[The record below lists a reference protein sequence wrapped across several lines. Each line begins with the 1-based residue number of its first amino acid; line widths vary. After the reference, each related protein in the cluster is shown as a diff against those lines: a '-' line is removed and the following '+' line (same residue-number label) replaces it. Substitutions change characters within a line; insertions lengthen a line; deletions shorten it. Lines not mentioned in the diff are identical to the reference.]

1 MKMLYTAVGIFK
13 LKNQGKNNVYPTV
26 ILSGKECRLD
36 VQEMMIWSALNWRIT
51 DDKQLHTYYS
61 EQKKKSGVVFSRSY
75 TDTLNRLIVRGLVAS
90 GRGENGEEA
99 LYDLI
104 SGLYIIPLYQSPV
117 IRIISFLRMVF
128 IFKLPYEKAKV
139 LFERDKKNKNE
150 RRVMKLAF
158 SAPMSTAEIVK
169 CIDKNIDFILIIRY
183 MVAKTAN
190 RYTHPIITELFF
202 PLPHFSV
209 ARYIASNTSNR
220 KKNWNTVC
228 TTASANPIF
237 PLL

>member
-26 ILSGKECRLD
+26 ILSGNECRLD

-51 DDKQLHTYYS
+51 DDKKLYTYYS

-90 GRGENGEEA
+90 GSGENGEEA

-104 SGLYIIPLYQSPV
+104 SGLYIIPLYQSPF

-150 RRVMKLAF
+150 RRIIKLAF

-169 CIDKNIDFILIIRY
+169 CIDKNIDFILNEDDVMEFLYDDKFTTSENIAESVRGLSS
-183 MVAKTAN
+183 VRTVLTAVSN
-190 RYTHPIITELFF
+190 LYLRRQILFE
-202 PLPHFSV
+202 
-209 ARYIASNTSNR
+209 RM
-220 KKNWNTVC
+220 
-228 TTASANPIF
+228 
-237 PLL
+237 

>member
-26 ILSGKECRLD
+26 ILSGKERRLD

-51 DDKQLHTYYS
+51 DEKQLHTYYS
-61 EQKKKSGVVFSRSY
+61 EQEKKSGVVFSRSY
-75 TDTLNRLIVRGLVAS
+75 NDTLNRLIVRGLVAS

-104 SGLYIIPLYQSPV
+104 SGLYIIPLYQSPF

-150 RRVMKLAF
+150 RRIMKLAF

-169 CIDKNIDFILIIRY
+169 CIDKNIDFILNEDDVMEFLYDDKFTTSENIAESVRGLSS
-183 MVAKTAN
+183 VRTVLTAVSN
-190 RYTHPIITELFF
+190 LYLRRQILFE
-202 PLPHFSV
+202 
-209 ARYIASNTSNR
+209 RM
-220 KKNWNTVC
+220 
-228 TTASANPIF
+228 
-237 PLL
+237 

>member
-26 ILSGKECRLD
+26 ILSGNECRLD

-51 DDKQLHTYYS
+51 DDKKLYTYYS
-61 EQKKKSGVVFSRSY
+61 EQEKKSGVVFSRSY

-104 SGLYIIPLYQSPV
+104 SGLYIIPLYQSPL

-150 RRVMKLAF
+150 RRIMKLAF

-169 CIDKNIDFILIIRY
+169 CIDKNIDFILNEDDVVEFLYDDKFTTSENIAESVRGLSS
-183 MVAKTAN
+183 VRTVLTAVSN
-190 RYTHPIITELFF
+190 LYLRRQILFE
-202 PLPHFSV
+202 
-209 ARYIASNTSNR
+209 RM
-220 KKNWNTVC
+220 
-228 TTASANPIF
+228 
-237 PLL
+237 

>member
-26 ILSGKECRLD
+26 ILSGNECRLD

-51 DDKQLHTYYS
+51 DDKQLYTYYS
-61 EQKKKSGVVFSRSY
+61 EQEKKSGVVFSRSY

-104 SGLYIIPLYQSPV
+104 SGLYIIPLYQSPL

-150 RRVMKLAF
+150 RRIMKLAF

-169 CIDKNIDFILIIRY
+169 CIDKNIDFILNEDDVMEFLYDDKFTTSENIAESVRGLSS
-183 MVAKTAN
+183 VRTVLTAVSN
-190 RYTHPIITELFF
+190 LYLRRQILFE
-202 PLPHFSV
+202 
-209 ARYIASNTSNR
+209 RM
-220 KKNWNTVC
+220 
-228 TTASANPIF
+228 
-237 PLL
+237 

>member
-1 MKMLYTAVGIFK
+1 MKELYTAVGIFK

-26 ILSGKECRLD
+26 ILSGNECRLD

-51 DDKQLHTYYS
+51 DDKKLYTYYS
-61 EQKKKSGVVFSRSY
+61 EQEKKSGVVFSRSY

-104 SGLYIIPLYQSPV
+104 SGLYIIPLYQSPF

-139 LFERDKKNKNE
+139 LFERDKKNKSE
-150 RRVMKLAF
+150 RRIMKLDF

-169 CIDKNIDFILIIRY
+169 CIDKNIDFILNEDDVMEFLYDDKFTTSENIAESVRGLSS
-183 MVAKTAN
+183 VRTVLTAVSN
-190 RYTHPIITELFF
+190 LYLRRQILFE
-202 PLPHFSV
+202 
-209 ARYIASNTSNR
+209 RM
-220 KKNWNTVC
+220 
-228 TTASANPIF
+228 
-237 PLL
+237 

>member
-26 ILSGKECRLD
+26 ILSGKERRLD

-61 EQKKKSGVVFSRSY
+61 EQAKKSGVVFSRSY
-75 TDTLNRLIVRGLVAS
+75 NDTLNRLIVRGLVAS

-104 SGLYIIPLYQSPV
+104 SGLYIIPLYQSPF

-150 RRVMKLAF
+150 RRIMKLAF

-169 CIDKNIDFILIIRY
+169 CIDKNIDFILNEDDVMEFLYDDKFTTSENIAESVRGLSS
-183 MVAKTAN
+183 VRTVLTAVSN
-190 RYTHPIITELFF
+190 LYLRRQILFE
-202 PLPHFSV
+202 
-209 ARYIASNTSNR
+209 RM
-220 KKNWNTVC
+220 
-228 TTASANPIF
+228 
-237 PLL
+237 

>member
-61 EQKKKSGVVFSRSY
+61 EQEKKSGVVFSRSY

-90 GRGENGEEA
+90 GHGENGEEA

-104 SGLYIIPLYQSPV
+104 SGLYIIPLYQSPF

-150 RRVMKLAF
+150 RRIMKLAF
-158 SAPMSTAEIVK
+158 SVPMSTAEIVK
-169 CIDKNIDFILIIRY
+169 CIDKNIDFILNEDDVVEFLYDDKFTTSENIAESVRGLSS
-183 MVAKTAN
+183 VRTVLTAVSN
-190 RYTHPIITELFF
+190 LYLRRQILFE
-202 PLPHFSV
+202 
-209 ARYIASNTSNR
+209 RM
-220 KKNWNTVC
+220 
-228 TTASANPIF
+228 
-237 PLL
+237 

>member
-26 ILSGKECRLD
+26 ILSGNECRLD

-51 DDKQLHTYYS
+51 DDKKLYTYYS

-75 TDTLNRLIVRGLVAS
+75 TDTLNRLIVRGLVAC

-104 SGLYIIPLYQSPV
+104 SGLYIIPLYQSPF

-169 CIDKNIDFILIIRY
+169 CIDKNIDFILNEDDVVEFLYDDKFTTSENIAENVRGLSS
-183 MVAKTAN
+183 VRTVLTAVSN
-190 RYTHPIITELFF
+190 LYLRRQILFE
-202 PLPHFSV
+202 
-209 ARYIASNTSNR
+209 RM
-220 KKNWNTVC
+220 
-228 TTASANPIF
+228 
-237 PLL
+237 

>member
-26 ILSGKECRLD
+26 ILSGNECRLD

-51 DDKQLHTYYS
+51 DDKKLYTYYS
-61 EQKKKSGVVFSRSY
+61 KQAKKSGVVFSRSY

-90 GRGENGEEA
+90 GCGENSEDA
-99 LYDLI
+99 LYNLI
-104 SGLYIIPLYQSPV
+104 SNLYIIPLYQSPV
-117 IRIISFLRMVF
+117 IRIISFIRMLF

-150 RRVMKLAF
+150 RRIMKLAF

-169 CIDKNIDFILIIRY
+169 CIDKNIDFILNEDDVMEFLYDDKFTTSENIAESVRGLSS
-183 MVAKTAN
+183 VRTVLTAISN
-190 RYTHPIITELFF
+190 LYLRRQILFE
-202 PLPHFSV
+202 
-209 ARYIASNTSNR
+209 RM
-220 KKNWNTVC
+220 
-228 TTASANPIF
+228 
-237 PLL
+237 

>member
-26 ILSGKECRLD
+26 ILSGNECRLD

-51 DDKQLHTYYS
+51 DEKQLHTYYS
-61 EQKKKSGVVFSRSY
+61 EQEKKSGVVFSRSY
-75 TDTLNRLIVRGLVAS
+75 TDTLNRLIVRGLVAC

-104 SGLYIIPLYQSPV
+104 SGLYIIPLYQSPF

-150 RRVMKLAF
+150 RRIMKLAF

-169 CIDKNIDFILIIRY
+169 CIDKNIDFILNEDDVMEFLYDDKFTTSENIAESVRGLSS
-183 MVAKTAN
+183 VRTVLTAVSN
-190 RYTHPIITELFF
+190 LYLRRQILFE
-202 PLPHFSV
+202 
-209 ARYIASNTSNR
+209 RM
-220 KKNWNTVC
+220 
-228 TTASANPIF
+228 
-237 PLL
+237 

>member
-13 LKNQGKNNVYPTV
+13 LKNQGRNNVYPTV

-36 VQEMMIWSALNWRIT
+36 VQEMMIWSVLNWRIT
-51 DDKQLHTYYS
+51 DEKQLHTYYS
-61 EQKKKSGVVFSRSY
+61 GQEKKSGIVFSRSY

-90 GRGENGEEA
+90 GRGENSEEA

-104 SGLYIIPLYQSPV
+104 SGLYIIPLYQSPF

-128 IFKLPYEKAKV
+128 IFKLPFEKAKV

-150 RRVMKLAF
+150 RRIMKLAF

-169 CIDKNIDFILIIRY
+169 CIDKNIDFILNEDDVMEFLYDDKFTTSENIAESVRGLSS
-183 MVAKTAN
+183 VRTVLTAISN
-190 RYTHPIITELFF
+190 LYLRRQILFD
-202 PLPHFSV
+202 
-209 ARYIASNTSNR
+209 RM
-220 KKNWNTVC
+220 
-228 TTASANPIF
+228 
-237 PLL
+237 

>member
-1 MKMLYTAVGIFK
+1 MKELYTAVGIFK

-26 ILSGKECRLD
+26 ILSGNECRLD

-51 DDKQLHTYYS
+51 DDKKLYTYYS

-104 SGLYIIPLYQSPV
+104 SGLYIIPLYQSPL

-150 RRVMKLAF
+150 RRIMKLAF

-169 CIDKNIDFILIIRY
+169 CIDKNIDFILNEDDVVEFLYDDKFTTSENIAESVRGLSS
-183 MVAKTAN
+183 VRTVLTAVSN
-190 RYTHPIITELFF
+190 LYLRRQILFE
-202 PLPHFSV
+202 
-209 ARYIASNTSNR
+209 RM
-220 KKNWNTVC
+220 
-228 TTASANPIF
+228 
-237 PLL
+237 

>member
-1 MKMLYTAVGIFK
+1 MKELYTAVGIFK

-26 ILSGKECRLD
+26 ILSGKERRLD

-104 SGLYIIPLYQSPV
+104 SGLYIIPLYQSPF

-169 CIDKNIDFILIIRY
+169 CIDKNIDFILNEDDVMEFLYDDKFTTSENIAESVRGLSS
-183 MVAKTAN
+183 VRTVLTAVSN
-190 RYTHPIITELFF
+190 LYLRRQILFE
-202 PLPHFSV
+202 
-209 ARYIASNTSNR
+209 RM
-220 KKNWNTVC
+220 
-228 TTASANPIF
+228 
-237 PLL
+237 

>member
-1 MKMLYTAVGIFK
+1 MKELYTAVGIFK

-26 ILSGKECRLD
+26 ILSGNECRLD

-51 DDKQLHTYYS
+51 DDKKLYTYYS
-61 EQKKKSGVVFSRSY
+61 EQGKKSGVVFSRSY

-90 GRGENGEEA
+90 GRGENSEEA

-104 SGLYIIPLYQSPV
+104 SGLYIIPLYQSPF

-150 RRVMKLAF
+150 RRIMKLAF
-158 SAPMSTAEIVK
+158 SAPMTTAEIVK
-169 CIDKNIDFILIIRY
+169 GIDKNIDFILNEDDVMEFLYDDKFTTSENIAESVRGLSS
-183 MVAKTAN
+183 VRTVLTAVSN
-190 RYTHPIITELFF
+190 LYLRRQILFE
-202 PLPHFSV
+202 
-209 ARYIASNTSNR
+209 RM
-220 KKNWNTVC
+220 
-228 TTASANPIF
+228 
-237 PLL
+237 

>member
-1 MKMLYTAVGIFK
+1 MKELYTAVGIFK
-13 LKNQGKNNVYPTV
+13 LKNQGKNNVYPIV
-26 ILSGKECRLD
+26 ILSGNECRLD

-104 SGLYIIPLYQSPV
+104 SGLYIIPLYQSPF

-169 CIDKNIDFILIIRY
+169 CIDKNIDFILNEDDVMEFLYDDKFTTSENIAESVRGLSS
-183 MVAKTAN
+183 VRTVLTAVSN
-190 RYTHPIITELFF
+190 LYLRRQILFE
-202 PLPHFSV
+202 
-209 ARYIASNTSNR
+209 RM
-220 KKNWNTVC
+220 
-228 TTASANPIF
+228 
-237 PLL
+237 

>member
-26 ILSGKECRLD
+26 ILSGNECRLD

-51 DDKQLHTYYS
+51 DDKKLYKYYS
-61 EQKKKSGVVFSRSY
+61 EQEKKSGVVFSRSY

-104 SGLYIIPLYQSPV
+104 SGLYIIPLYQSPL

-150 RRVMKLAF
+150 RRIMKLAF

-169 CIDKNIDFILIIRY
+169 CIDKNIDFILNEDDVMEFLYDDKFTTSENIAESVRGLSS
-183 MVAKTAN
+183 VRTVLTAVSN
-190 RYTHPIITELFF
+190 LYLRRQILFE
-202 PLPHFSV
+202 
-209 ARYIASNTSNR
+209 RM
-220 KKNWNTVC
+220 
-228 TTASANPIF
+228 
-237 PLL
+237 

>member
-1 MKMLYTAVGIFK
+1 MKELYTAVGIFK

-26 ILSGKECRLD
+26 ILSGNECRLD

-104 SGLYIIPLYQSPV
+104 SGLYIIPLYQSPF

-150 RRVMKLAF
+150 RRIMKLAF

-169 CIDKNIDFILIIRY
+169 CIDKNIDFILNEDDVMEFLYDDKFTTSENIAESVRGLSS
-183 MVAKTAN
+183 VRTVLTAVSN
-190 RYTHPIITELFF
+190 LYLRRQILFE
-202 PLPHFSV
+202 
-209 ARYIASNTSNR
+209 RM
-220 KKNWNTVC
+220 
-228 TTASANPIF
+228 
-237 PLL
+237 

>member
-26 ILSGKECRLD
+26 ILSGNECRLD

-51 DDKQLHTYYS
+51 NDKQLYTYYS
-61 EQKKKSGVVFSRSY
+61 EQEKKSGVVFSRSY
-75 TDTLNRLIVRGLVAS
+75 TDTLNRLIVRGLVAC
-90 GRGENGEEA
+90 GCGENGEEA

-104 SGLYIIPLYQSPV
+104 SGLYIIPLYQSPF

-139 LFERDKKNKNE
+139 LFERDKKNKSE
-150 RRVMKLAF
+150 RRIMKLAF

-169 CIDKNIDFILIIRY
+169 CIDKNIDFILNEDDVMEFLYDDKFTTSENIAESVRGLSS
-183 MVAKTAN
+183 VRTVLTAVSN
-190 RYTHPIITELFF
+190 LYLRRQILFE
-202 PLPHFSV
+202 
-209 ARYIASNTSNR
+209 RM
-220 KKNWNTVC
+220 
-228 TTASANPIF
+228 
-237 PLL
+237 

>member
-26 ILSGKECRLD
+26 ILSGNECRLD

-51 DDKQLHTYYS
+51 DDKKLYTYYS

-75 TDTLNRLIVRGLVAS
+75 TDTLNRLIVRGLVAC

-104 SGLYIIPLYQSPV
+104 SGLYIIPLYQSPF

-169 CIDKNIDFILIIRY
+169 CIDKNIDFILNEDDVMEFLYDDKFTTSENIAESVRGLSS
-183 MVAKTAN
+183 VRTVLTAVSN
-190 RYTHPIITELFF
+190 LYLRRQILFE
-202 PLPHFSV
+202 
-209 ARYIASNTSNR
+209 RM
-220 KKNWNTVC
+220 
-228 TTASANPIF
+228 
-237 PLL
+237 

>member
-1 MKMLYTAVGIFK
+1 MKELYTAVGIFK

-26 ILSGKECRLD
+26 ILSGNECRLD

-51 DDKQLHTYYS
+51 DDKKLYTYYS
-61 EQKKKSGVVFSRSY
+61 EQEKKSGVVFSRSY

-104 SGLYIIPLYQSPV
+104 SGLYIIPLYQSPF

-150 RRVMKLAF
+150 RRIMKLAF

-169 CIDKNIDFILIIRY
+169 CMDKNIDFILNEDDVMEFLYDDKFITSENIAESVRGLSS
-183 MVAKTAN
+183 VRTVLTAVSN
-190 RYTHPIITELFF
+190 LYLRRQILFE
-202 PLPHFSV
+202 
-209 ARYIASNTSNR
+209 RM
-220 KKNWNTVC
+220 
-228 TTASANPIF
+228 
-237 PLL
+237 

>member
-1 MKMLYTAVGIFK
+1 MKTLYTAVGIFK

-26 ILSGKECRLD
+26 ILSGNECRLD

-51 DDKQLHTYYS
+51 DDRQLHTYYS
-61 EQKKKSGVVFSRSY
+61 EQEKMSGVVFSRSY

-90 GRGENGEEA
+90 SCGENSEEA

-104 SGLYIIPLYQSPV
+104 SGLYIIPLYQSPF

-150 RRVMKLAF
+150 RRIMKLAF

-169 CIDKNIDFILIIRY
+169 CIDKNIDFILNEDDVMEFLYDDKFTTSENIAESVRGLSS
-183 MVAKTAN
+183 VRTVLTAVSN
-190 RYTHPIITELFF
+190 LYLRRQILFE
-202 PLPHFSV
+202 
-209 ARYIASNTSNR
+209 RM
-220 KKNWNTVC
+220 
-228 TTASANPIF
+228 
-237 PLL
+237 

>member
-26 ILSGKECRLD
+26 ILSGNECRLD

-51 DDKQLHTYYS
+51 DEKQLHTYYS
-61 EQKKKSGVVFSRSY
+61 EQEKKSGVVFSRSY
-75 TDTLNRLIVRGLVAS
+75 TDTLNRLIVRGLVAC

-104 SGLYIIPLYQSPV
+104 SGLYIIPLYQSPL

-150 RRVMKLAF
+150 RRIMRLAF

-169 CIDKNIDFILIIRY
+169 CIDKNIDFILNEDDVMEFLYDDKFTTSENIAESVRGLSS
-183 MVAKTAN
+183 VRTVLTAVSN
-190 RYTHPIITELFF
+190 LYLRRQILFE
-202 PLPHFSV
+202 
-209 ARYIASNTSNR
+209 RM
-220 KKNWNTVC
+220 
-228 TTASANPIF
+228 
-237 PLL
+237 

>member
-1 MKMLYTAVGIFK
+1 MKELYTAVGIFK

-26 ILSGKECRLD
+26 ILSGNECRLD

-61 EQKKKSGVVFSRSY
+61 EQEKKSGVVFSRSY

-104 SGLYIIPLYQSPV
+104 SGLYIIPLYQSPF

-150 RRVMKLAF
+150 RRIMKLAF

-169 CIDKNIDFILIIRY
+169 CIDKNIDFILNEDDVMEFLYDDKFTTSENIAESVRGLSS
-183 MVAKTAN
+183 VRTVLTAVSN
-190 RYTHPIITELFF
+190 LYLRRQILFE
-202 PLPHFSV
+202 
-209 ARYIASNTSNR
+209 RM
-220 KKNWNTVC
+220 
-228 TTASANPIF
+228 
-237 PLL
+237 

>member
-1 MKMLYTAVGIFK
+1 MKTLYTAVGIFK

-26 ILSGKECRLD
+26 IMSGKERRLD

-51 DDKQLHTYYS
+51 DEKQLHTYYS
-61 EQKKKSGVVFSRSY
+61 EQEKKSGVVFSRSY

-90 GRGENGEEA
+90 GSGENGEEA

-104 SGLYIIPLYQSPV
+104 SGLYIIPLYQSPF

-150 RRVMKLAF
+150 RRIMKLAF
-158 SAPMSTAEIVK
+158 SAPMSTAEMVK
-169 CIDKNIDFILIIRY
+169 CIDKNIDFILNEDDVVEFLYDDKFTTSENIAESVRGLSS
-183 MVAKTAN
+183 VRTVLTAVSN
-190 RYTHPIITELFF
+190 LYLRRQILFE
-202 PLPHFSV
+202 
-209 ARYIASNTSNR
+209 RM
-220 KKNWNTVC
+220 
-228 TTASANPIF
+228 
-237 PLL
+237 

>member
-1 MKMLYTAVGIFK
+1 MKELYTAVGIFK

-26 ILSGKECRLD
+26 ILSGKERRLD

-61 EQKKKSGVVFSRSY
+61 EQEKKSGVVFSRSY
-75 TDTLNRLIVRGLVAS
+75 NDTLNRLIVRGLVAS

-104 SGLYIIPLYQSPV
+104 SGLYIIPLYQSPF

-169 CIDKNIDFILIIRY
+169 CIDKNIDFILNEDDVMEFLYDDKFTTSENIAESVRGLSS
-183 MVAKTAN
+183 VRTVLTAVSN
-190 RYTHPIITELFF
+190 LYLRRQILFE
-202 PLPHFSV
+202 
-209 ARYIASNTSNR
+209 RM
-220 KKNWNTVC
+220 
-228 TTASANPIF
+228 
-237 PLL
+237 

>member
-26 ILSGKECRLD
+26 ILSGNECRLD

-90 GRGENGEEA
+90 GCGENSEDA
-99 LYDLI
+99 LYNLI
-104 SGLYIIPLYQSPV
+104 SNLYIIPLYQSPV
-117 IRIISFLRMVF
+117 IRIISFIRMLF

-150 RRVMKLAF
+150 RRIMKLAF

-169 CIDKNIDFILIIRY
+169 CMDKNIDFILNEDDVMEFLYDDKFTTSENIAESVRGLSS
-183 MVAKTAN
+183 VRTVLTAVSN
-190 RYTHPIITELFF
+190 LYLRRQILFE
-202 PLPHFSV
+202 
-209 ARYIASNTSNR
+209 RM
-220 KKNWNTVC
+220 
-228 TTASANPIF
+228 
-237 PLL
+237 

>member
-1 MKMLYTAVGIFK
+1 MKTLYTAVGIFK

-26 ILSGKECRLD
+26 ILSGNECRLD

-51 DDKQLHTYYS
+51 DDKKLYTYYS
-61 EQKKKSGVVFSRSY
+61 EQEKKSGVVFSRSY

-104 SGLYIIPLYQSPV
+104 SGLYIIPLYQSPF

-139 LFERDKKNKNE
+139 LFERDKKNKSE
-150 RRVMKLAF
+150 RRIMKLAF
-158 SAPMSTAEIVK
+158 SAPMSTAEMVK
-169 CIDKNIDFILIIRY
+169 CIDKNIDFILNEDDVVEFLYDDKFTTSENIAESVRGLSS
-183 MVAKTAN
+183 VRTVLTAVSN
-190 RYTHPIITELFF
+190 LYLRRQILFE
-202 PLPHFSV
+202 
-209 ARYIASNTSNR
+209 RM
-220 KKNWNTVC
+220 
-228 TTASANPIF
+228 
-237 PLL
+237 

>member
-1 MKMLYTAVGIFK
+1 MKELYTAVGIFK

-51 DDKQLHTYYS
+51 DDKKLYTYYS
-61 EQKKKSGVVFSRSY
+61 EQAKKSGVVFSRSY
-75 TDTLNRLIVRGLVAS
+75 NDTLNRLIVRGLVAS

-104 SGLYIIPLYQSPV
+104 SGLYIIPLYQSPF

-128 IFKLPYEKAKV
+128 IFKLPYKKAKV

-169 CIDKNIDFILIIRY
+169 CIDKNIDFILNEDDVMEFLYDDKFTTSENIAESVRGLSS
-183 MVAKTAN
+183 VHTVLTAVSN
-190 RYTHPIITELFF
+190 LYLRRQILFE
-202 PLPHFSV
+202 
-209 ARYIASNTSNR
+209 RM
-220 KKNWNTVC
+220 
-228 TTASANPIF
+228 
-237 PLL
+237 

>member
-1 MKMLYTAVGIFK
+1 MKELYTAVGIFK

-26 ILSGKECRLD
+26 ILSGNECRLD

-51 DDKQLHTYYS
+51 DEKQLHTYYS
-61 EQKKKSGVVFSRSY
+61 EQEKKSGVVFSRSY

-104 SGLYIIPLYQSPV
+104 SALYIIPLCQSPL

-150 RRVMKLAF
+150 RRIMKLAF

-169 CIDKNIDFILIIRY
+169 CIDKNIDFILNEDDVVEFLYDDKYTTSENIAESVRGLSS
-183 MVAKTAN
+183 VRTVLTAVSN
-190 RYTHPIITELFF
+190 LYLRRQILFE
-202 PLPHFSV
+202 
-209 ARYIASNTSNR
+209 RM
-220 KKNWNTVC
+220 
-228 TTASANPIF
+228 
-237 PLL
+237 

>member
-1 MKMLYTAVGIFK
+1 MKELYTAVGIFK

-26 ILSGKECRLD
+26 ILSGNECRLD

-51 DDKQLHTYYS
+51 NDKQLHTYYS
-61 EQKKKSGVVFSRSY
+61 EQEKKSGVVFSRSY

-104 SGLYIIPLYQSPV
+104 SGLYIIPLYQSPF

-128 IFKLPYEKAKV
+128 IFKLPYKKAKV

-150 RRVMKLAF
+150 RRIMKLAF

-169 CIDKNIDFILIIRY
+169 CIDKNIDFILNEDDVMEFLYDDKFTTSENIAESVRGLSS
-183 MVAKTAN
+183 VRTVLTAVSN
-190 RYTHPIITELFF
+190 LYLRRQILFE
-202 PLPHFSV
+202 
-209 ARYIASNTSNR
+209 RM
-220 KKNWNTVC
+220 
-228 TTASANPIF
+228 
-237 PLL
+237 

>member
-1 MKMLYTAVGIFK
+1 MKELYTAVGIFK

-26 ILSGKECRLD
+26 ILSGNECRLD

-51 DDKQLHTYYS
+51 DDKKLYTYYS
-61 EQKKKSGVVFSRSY
+61 EQEKKSGVVFSRSY

-104 SGLYIIPLYQSPV
+104 SGLYIIPLYQSPL

-128 IFKLPYEKAKV
+128 ILKLPYEKAKV

-150 RRVMKLAF
+150 RRIMKLAF

-169 CIDKNIDFILIIRY
+169 CIDKNIDFILNEDDVVEFLYDDKFTTSENIAESVRGLSS
-183 MVAKTAN
+183 VRTVLTAVSN
-190 RYTHPIITELFF
+190 LYLRRQILFE
-202 PLPHFSV
+202 
-209 ARYIASNTSNR
+209 RM
-220 KKNWNTVC
+220 
-228 TTASANPIF
+228 
-237 PLL
+237 

>member
-26 ILSGKECRLD
+26 ILSGNECRLD

-51 DDKQLHTYYS
+51 DDKKLYTYYS
-61 EQKKKSGVVFSRSY
+61 EQAKKSGVVFSRSY

-90 GRGENGEEA
+90 GCGENSEEA

-104 SGLYIIPLYQSPV
+104 SGLYIIPLYQSPF

-150 RRVMKLAF
+150 RRIMKLAF
-158 SAPMSTAEIVK
+158 SAPMSTAEMVK
-169 CIDKNIDFILIIRY
+169 CIDKNIDFILNEDDVVEFLYDDKFTTSENIAESVRGLSS
-183 MVAKTAN
+183 VRTVLTAVSN
-190 RYTHPIITELFF
+190 LYLRRQILFE
-202 PLPHFSV
+202 
-209 ARYIASNTSNR
+209 RM
-220 KKNWNTVC
+220 
-228 TTASANPIF
+228 
-237 PLL
+237 

>member
-1 MKMLYTAVGIFK
+1 MKELYTAVGIFK

-26 ILSGKECRLD
+26 ILSGNECRLD

-104 SGLYIIPLYQSPV
+104 SGLYIIPLYQSPL

-150 RRVMKLAF
+150 RRIMKLAF

-169 CIDKNIDFILIIRY
+169 CIDKNIDFILNEDDVVEFLYDDKFTTSENIAESVRGLSS
-183 MVAKTAN
+183 VRTVLTAVSN
-190 RYTHPIITELFF
+190 LYLRRQILFE
-202 PLPHFSV
+202 
-209 ARYIASNTSNR
+209 RM
-220 KKNWNTVC
+220 
-228 TTASANPIF
+228 
-237 PLL
+237 

>member
-1 MKMLYTAVGIFK
+1 MKELYTAVGIFK

-26 ILSGKECRLD
+26 ILSGNECRLD

-51 DDKQLHTYYS
+51 DDRQLHTYYS
-61 EQKKKSGVVFSRSY
+61 EQEKKSGVVFSRSY

-104 SGLYIIPLYQSPV
+104 SGLYIIPLYQSSV

-150 RRVMKLAF
+150 RRIMKLAF

-169 CIDKNIDFILIIRY
+169 CIDKNIDFILNEDDVMEFLYDDKFTTSENIAESVRGLSS
-183 MVAKTAN
+183 VRTVLTAVSN
-190 RYTHPIITELFF
+190 LYLRRQILFE
-202 PLPHFSV
+202 
-209 ARYIASNTSNR
+209 RM
-220 KKNWNTVC
+220 
-228 TTASANPIF
+228 
-237 PLL
+237 

>member
-1 MKMLYTAVGIFK
+1 MKELYTAVGIFK

-26 ILSGKECRLD
+26 ILSGNECRLD

-51 DDKQLHTYYS
+51 DDKKLYTYYS
-61 EQKKKSGVVFSRSY
+61 EQEKKSGVVFSRSY

-104 SGLYIIPLYQSPV
+104 SGLYIIPLYQSPL

-150 RRVMKLAF
+150 RRIMKLAF

-169 CIDKNIDFILIIRY
+169 CIDKNIDFILNEDDVMEFLYDDKFTTSENIAESVRGLSS
-183 MVAKTAN
+183 VRTVLTAISN
-190 RYTHPIITELFF
+190 LYLRRQILFE
-202 PLPHFSV
+202 
-209 ARYIASNTSNR
+209 RM
-220 KKNWNTVC
+220 
-228 TTASANPIF
+228 
-237 PLL
+237 